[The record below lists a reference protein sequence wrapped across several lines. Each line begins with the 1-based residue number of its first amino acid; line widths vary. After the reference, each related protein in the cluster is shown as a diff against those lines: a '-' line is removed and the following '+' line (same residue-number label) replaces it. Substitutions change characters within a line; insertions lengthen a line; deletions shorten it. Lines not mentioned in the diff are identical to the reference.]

1 MGCAVSST
9 GEKEAAERSK
19 KIDKDLRADG
29 ERAASEVKLL
39 LLGKC
44 LSSPGTCYNIR
55 ISVPRMRAYRRATSF
70 LAAKTNVPRL
80 QAFYCRARS
89 GRLLVLRFLFSG
101 RTGTASFIFPHACT
115 VK

>member
-1 MGCAVSST
+1 MGCAVSTT

-44 LSSPGTCYNIR
+44 SLLATITRYSRIPRVPNI
-55 ISVPRMRAYRRATSF
+55 
-70 LAAKTNVPRL
+70 
-80 QAFYCRARS
+80 
-89 GRLLVLRFLFSG
+89 LV
-101 RTGTASFIFPHACT
+101 
-115 VK
+115 